1 MEKRDIVVVIPVYRS
16 ALSVDECISLKRCV
30 TLLSDYELV
39 IVKPECLDIN
49 FLITKYPSLKVE
61 SFSDEYFA
69 SLRGYNKLVLDEL
82 FYMRF
87 LKYQYMLIY
96 QLDAFVF
103 KDELLLWAEKGYD
116 YIGAPWI
123 PPKHSYLTL
132 RGRLKIQLKYFIYTL
147 LNDDRRK
154 LKKYCNYQVGN
165 GGFSLRKIN
174 KMLEVTRFYREKI
187 KSYLDDDKPF
197 YPEDLFLLL
206 ELTSRKHGLRR
217 PGFKEALKFSME
229 ENPVW
234 GYKYNK
240 EILPFGCHAWNHE
253 HYAPFWTPI
262 IKSLIEVSI

>member
-1 MEKRDIVVVIPVYRS
+1 M
-16 ALSVDECISLKRCV
+16 
-30 TLLSDYELV
+30 
-39 IVKPECLDIN
+39 
-49 FLITKYPSLKVE
+49 KVE

-174 KMLEVTRFYREKI
+174 KMLEVTRFYREKTVSYTHLAFDYTLYDEENI
-187 KSYLDDDKPF
+187 ARRRWVVDNYDPYLDGMVCERMLAAAAD
-197 YPEDLFLLL
+197 YIRRHGVPEK
-206 ELTSRKHGLRR
+206 RKLNLWR
-217 PGFKEALKFSME
+217 
-229 ENPVW
+229 
-234 GYKYNK
+234 KYASIK
-240 EILPFGCHAWNHE
+240 RFGR
-253 HYAPFWTPI
+253 
-262 IKSLIEVSI
+262 IKKR